1 MFGFFKKKEDTKPAY
16 SPVENN
22 TEENNIKD
30 FSEKT
35 KETLENVG
43 DKTQETF
50 DNAKEEISDLK
61 DNLLDSDKNN
71 DDNVPSDYSEP
82 EYEETNNVEHLE
94 DLNDHNNDNET
105 LHEEDS
111 IVLNDGKDIEEP
123 VQDLDT
129 PVRTQD
135 DLDEEQDN
143 DLELLIGEE
152 DVETADK
159 ETEDPDI
166 ETQDNLQVQE
176 TRNIELDPET
186 DKDIEENTEDESL
199 EKLTDF
205 DSSRIFDENAE
216 IVDDENELT
225 DFDPESDLE
234 DFFNEN
240 TEKETTGKEELPV
253 VDEYVSEEL
262 EETYEYP
269 NEDNE
274 ELNEDDHEGENE
286 VIDESVEETDELE
299 NDSVEPIE
307 EELNI
312 VETEEK
318 EDIIDNN
325 EPLSLES
332 NNVLVEDIEPND
344 TEVSTE
350 ESFPE
355 IDEKV
360 IEDDTSDKNIK
371 FLHDEESL
379 VDNENTPI
387 SYTINEEALN
397 SEVNNNDK
405 STPIIVM
412 NGTPDDIK
420 NGISS
425 YVEDYP
431 VYLVDIT
438 ENGSGYSYIPDNANK
453 SYIEINED
461 DKYSPL
467 DTFNVIKDKTNET
480 GRSFII
486 FAGADRAADKL
497 VEGFADSPVGLN
509 VIAQQVNSL
518 VEEAYKNN
526 ITIIITGETVND
538 NFSKLLNKIFY
549 K

>member
-35 KETLENVG
+35 KETLEDVG

-105 LHEEDS
+105 LQEEDS
-111 IVLNDGKDIEEP
+111 IVLNDEKDIEEP

-129 PVRTQD
+129 PVETQD

-152 DVETADK
+152 DVETTDK

-176 TRNIELDPET
+176 TGNIGLVPET
-186 DKDIEENTEDESL
+186 DKDIEENPEDESL

-205 DSSRIFDENAE
+205 DSSNIFDENAE

-240 TEKETTGKEELPV
+240 TEKENTCEEELPV

-274 ELNEDDHEGENE
+274 ELNEDEQEGENE

-318 EDIIDNN
+318 EDIVDNN
-325 EPLSLES
+325 EPLSFES

-360 IEDDTSDKNIK
+360 IEDNTGDKNIK
-371 FLHDEESL
+371 FLSNEDSFDE
-379 VDNENTPI
+379 NENTPI

-467 DTFNVIKDKTNET
+467 DTFNIIKDKTNET

>member
-82 EYEETNNVEHLE
+82 EYEETNNVVHLE

-111 IVLNDGKDIEEP
+111 IILNDGKDIEEP